1 MRGNGYQHEDGLWY
15 PRVTSIVGIKAKPA
29 LYAFYA
35 SMPSFAAAEAMKDRS
50 ADEGTLIHDAIEAIL
65 KKEPVTIPASIQ
77 PAMDAFMTWYNRNEI
92 VAHKVEER
100 LVSRKHRYAGT
111 MDVLA
116 EVNGQLGVLDIKTS
130 VAIYRDY
137 QIQTSAY
144 VEALKENPNIPELTR
159 WILRIDQNK
168 HCLRCGAT
176 LREKGG
182 RQKIRPAKGPLLVP
196 TLMHECG
203 DKHDWSELKGE
214 LEIKELKGFDSDI
227 KAFLAAKTLWEWE
240 HEYWLKKIGY

>member
-1 MRGNGYQHEDGLWY
+1 MAWYKTVDEFMRGNGYQHEDGLWY

-65 KKEPVTIPASIQ
+65 KKESVTVPANIK
-77 PAMDAFMTWYNRNEI
+77 PAIDAFMAWHDRNTI

-111 MDVLA
+111 VDVLA

-182 RQKIRPAKGPLLVP
+182 QQKIRKENGPC
-196 TLMHECG
+196 E
-203 DKHDWSELKGE
+203 HDWSELKGE

-227 KAFLAAKTLWEWE
+227 RAFLAAKTLWEWE

>member
-1 MRGNGYQHEDGLWY
+1 MWYANVENFKNACGYEIDGLWY

-29 LYAFYA
+29 LYMFYA
-35 SMPSFAAAEAMKDRS
+35 GLPDFKTGEAIKAKSAE
-50 ADEGTLIHDAIEAIL
+50 EGTAIHEAIEAML
-65 KKEPVTIPASIQ
+65 RKEPVVVPEDIKPAVS
-77 PAMDAFMTWYNRNEI
+77 AFMDFYGKNNV
-92 VAHKVEER
+92 VAHKIEER
-100 LVSRKHRYAGT
+100 VLSRKHNYAGT

-182 RQKIRPAKGPLLVP
+182 RRKIRKENGPC
-196 TLMHECG
+196 E
-203 DKHDWSELKGE
+203 HDWSELKGE